1 MIDKSS
7 GIPVYKQ
14 IEIAIRTDIDRG
26 VYSVGVKL
34 PSEDELAV
42 RLGASRGTVRQAL
55 SELASQGI
63 VKRVHGNGTFVCE
76 PGNEYKIE
84 NDHFI
89 SFLDGLESSGGP
101 VDTFVLDRQIVQANS
116 VLHEAF
122 SGSLQLYE
130 IRRIR
135 KRNGKAVMMSCDYIP
150 MDLTPGIETRYQND
164 KSVYDFLE
172 AHYALRVS
180 KVKRVFH
187 AVAAAGDTAKLLSVK
202 TGEPLFYIIQQ
213 AYDEYGRCVDHANL
227 YVISEGMH
235 FSIISSR

>member
-14 IEIAIRTDIDRG
+14 IEMAIRTDIDRG
-26 VYSVGVKL
+26 IYSVGVKL
-34 PSEDELAV
+34 PSEDVLAE
-42 RLGASRGTVRQAL
+42 RMGASRGTVRQAL

-63 VKRVHGNGTFVCE
+63 VKRIHGNGTFVCE

-89 SFLDGLESSGGP
+89 SFLDGLESSGVP
-101 VDTFVLDRQIVQANS
+101 VDTFVLDRKVVGASSISSDIFPGVT
-116 VLHEAF
+116 
-122 SGSLQLYE
+122 QLYE

-135 KRNGKAVMMSCDYIP
+135 KRNGKAIMMSYDYIP
-150 MDLTPGIETRYQND
+150 TDLVPGIENRYQNE

-172 AHYALRVS
+172 AYYSIRVS
-180 KVKRVFH
+180 KVKRIFQ
-187 AVAAAGDTAKLLSVK
+187 AVAAVGDIAKLLTVK
-202 TGEPLFYIIQQ
+202 TGEPLFYIVQQ
-213 AYDEYGRCVDHANL
+213 AFDEYSRCVDHANL
-227 YVISEGMH
+227 YIVSEGMH

>member
-26 VYSVGVKL
+26 VYPVGIKL
-34 PSEDELAV
+34 PSEDDFAEQ
-42 RLGASRGTVRQAL
+42 LGASRGTVRQAL

-63 VKRVHGNGTFVCE
+63 IKRVHGSGTFVCE

-89 SFLDGLESSGGP
+89 SFLDGLESSGIP
-101 VDTFVLDRQIVQANS
+101 IETFVLGRRIVQANS
-116 VLHEAF
+116 IPNEVF
-122 SGSLQLYE
+122 SGELALYE
-130 IRRIR
+130 IQRIR
-135 KRNGKAVMMSCDYIP
+135 KRNGRAVMLSFDYIP
-150 MDLTPGIETRYQND
+150 MDLAPGIDARFQDN

-172 AHYALRVS
+172 THYALRVS

-187 AVAAAGDTAKLLSVK
+187 AVAARGDTAKLLAVK
-202 TGEPLFYIIQQ
+202 AGEPLFYIVQQ
-213 AYDEYGRCVDHANL
+213 AFDEYGRCVDYANL
-227 YVISEGMH
+227 YIISEGMH
-235 FSIISSR
+235 FSIVSSR